1 MELARKLGLFD
12 STMVVVGNVIGS
24 GIFLTTG
31 IMATYIPSP
40 GWILLAWIGGGLIT
54 LTGALTYSEL
64 GVLFPEAGG
73 QYVYLKEAYGPLIG
87 FLFGWIT
94 FLIYMTGS
102 IAALSVAFSE
112 YLGIFLPSMSD
123 MVSTEIHL
131 FNQYIHIGISV
142 GQLVAVG
149 IILVLSLVNYLGL
162 VLGKT
167 LLNIVTVIKI
177 GALLALVF
185 LGLTLGRGGSFAL
198 NINPEGV
205 SFGRLLAGFGVALIS
220 VTWAFDGWNNLNFV
234 AGEIKN
240 PRRNLPFALI
250 IGITAILFL
259 YALINIVYLYAL
271 PVNEMAGEIRVA
283 EKAVSVLF
291 GTTSGALISIVVL
304 ISIFGTLNG
313 SILAAPRVYYSMA
326 KDRLFF
332 KKAAEVHPRFRTPGF
347 AIIAQAVWSSIL
359 ALSGTFEQLIT
370 FVIFISILFWIAGA
384 AAIFTLRRK
393 YPEREGSYKTWGYP
407 LIPMIYILTLSGI
420 LINTLFEKP
429 VESFAGIVIM
439 IAGVPV
445 YYFWNKFRRKNFS
458 GETYDR
464 D

>member
-313 SILAAPRVYYSMA
+313 SILAAPRVYYAMA

-429 VESFAGIVIM
+429 VESFAGIGIM